1 MSSQILVWLLAG
13 WGRPKVRATPVSTAA
28 KRDSAEPASASCPTN
43 VPDPDSHS
51 EGGLVCVC
59 CGEMGLSILPVTVCI
74 LRPALCHPVSARASK
89 HACGAEAEEVQGG
102 VARPLEGGRTPQL
115 ARCWD
120 VTRARVYLCACVSL
134 CTCACM
140 CVFLY
145 VCTCAFACAHVP
157 TLHTHVLVYA
167 QVCTYVRVC
176 VPVCLYTDMIMPVH
190 VHEYTLMRVFLCVCL
205 YHVKT
210 CVHMCL
216 YVCTCMRVC
225 PGWAQTGGGS
235 RPRACVP
242 AGREWEKP
250 WLTVGAHSLY
260 IAGLCTHAAISVS
273 LLLGQ
278 GEGRESSPPK
288 NTARSASHAACLPRL
303 VWNPGAVAPSLPA
316 PSPGPAT
323 GPGSLRTLV
332 QSGETEA

>member
-1 MSSQILVWLLAG
+1 MCVLRGDGTLHPPCHCLHTQARPVPSRVGEGFQACVWCRGRGSPGRGGAAPGRGAYSSACSLLG
-13 WGRPKVRATPVSTAA
+13 CNTCT
-28 KRDSAEPASASCPTN
+28 C
-43 VPDPDSHS
+43 VP
-51 EGGLVCVC
+51 VCVRVSVHMC
-59 CGEMGLSILPVTVCI
+59 LYVCVPI
-74 LRPALCHPVSARASK
+74 CVYMCFRVCACAHPAH
-89 HACGAEAEEVQGG
+89 
-102 VARPLEGGRTPQL
+102 T
-115 ARCWD
+115 
-120 VTRARVYLCACVSL
+120 CACV
-134 CTCACM
+134 CTGVHICA
-140 CVFLY
+140 
-145 VCTCAFACAHVP
+145 
-157 TLHTHVLVYA
+157 
-167 QVCTYVRVC
+167 C

-235 RPRACVP
+235 SPRACVP

-303 VWNPGAVAPSLPA
+303 VWNPGAIAPSLPA

-323 GPGSLRTLV
+323 GAGSLRTLV